1 MYAPNLFTYVAM
13 YGFLVYAVYLFSKYP
28 LRSAIVTVVIT
39 GWIFLPQAKLAIPHI
54 PYHTRTN
61 AISMAVLLGVV
72 WKEPNVFKKFRFSWV
87 DIPMACWCFAPLFS
101 SITNDLGV
109 YDGLN
114 GIEFQTV
121 DYGIPYLIG
130 RLYFGTYKALDE
142 LAIGMVIGAVVLLP
156 LVLIELKISPQLHT
170 KVYGW
175 YPHDFIQS
183 MRDGAYRPSVF
194 MSHGLE
200 LAIWN
205 AAAAFAGW
213 QLFLRKVIPK
223 KLPLLGIPTM
233 ISLTILTIALALS
246 HSTGALALFLIA
258 MLVFQIVAIF
268 RSKLPLIIILI
279 VPLLYM
285 SLRGTGAWSGENL
298 LKISIQLSGSEERG
312 RSLKARLDN
321 EKILVEKACVRLPF
335 GWGPYQRSFVTDSF
349 GNYISVP
356 DGRWVVVL
364 GENGLF
370 GLASFSAFMLLPAL
384 LYFIKCPI
392 KEFASRDFASSST
405 FALCLCMTMIDNMFN
420 AMSNPVLIF
429 AAGGL
434 LTFVLSPKS
443 KSLTRQDENAQISE
457 FVLIPGTRTI

>member
-1 MYAPNLFTYVAM
+1 
-13 YGFLVYAVYLFSKYP
+13 
-28 LRSAIVTVVIT
+28 
-39 GWIFLPQAKLAIPHI
+39 
-54 PYHTRTN
+54 
-61 AISMAVLLGVV
+61 
-72 WKEPNVFKKFRFSWV
+72 
-87 DIPMACWCFAPLFS
+87 
-101 SITNDLGV
+101 
-109 YDGLN
+109 
-114 GIEFQTV
+114 
-121 DYGIPYLIG
+121 
-130 RLYFGTYKALDE
+130 
-142 LAIGMVIGAVVLLP
+142 
-156 LVLIELKISPQLHT
+156 
-170 KVYGW
+170 
-175 YPHDFIQS
+175 
-183 MRDGAYRPSVF
+183 
-194 MSHGLE
+194 
-200 LAIWN
+200 
-205 AAAAFAGW
+205 
-213 QLFLRKVIPK
+213 
-223 KLPLLGIPTM
+223 
-233 ISLTILTIALALS
+233 
-246 HSTGALALFLIA
+246 